1 MYYIH
6 RMTRNDSGHAEHEVG
21 HRPNAARAGSA
32 STLSRRGGPI
42 VAALSLGLA
51 ALFAAEPGE
60 CQIKRPGAHPQYSVE
75 LEPHLLIQHD
85 RNWRGNDEGFGP
97 GIRAT
102 IPLVQN
108 GPIPQINNN
117 IGIGFGLDWASY
129 DSCDENWE
137 LGDCGADFIWVPVV
151 AQWNFFLTPVI
162 SVFGEP
168 GAAFVYRKWGF
179 DGNCPIW
186 DEDECD
192 DSDFDP
198 FEPVFFA
205 GGRFLF
211 SDSVG
216 VVIRLG
222 TPYVSIGATFLM

>member
-1 MYYIH
+1 MMKRTTWLSDADRTHSLARRGSVSNRI
-6 RMTRNDSGHAEHEVG
+6 EL
-21 HRPNAARAGSA
+21 AARALLG
-32 STLSRRGGPI
+32 
-42 VAALSLGLA
+42 VAAASATLLVA
-51 ALFAAEPGE
+51 QHGE

-85 RNWRGNDEGFGP
+85 RSWRGRDEGWGP

-117 IGIGFGLDWASY
+117 IGIGFGLDWAMY
-129 DSCDENWE
+129 DDCDDYWA
-137 LGDCGADFIWVPVV
+137 LSDCGTDFVWIPVV

-168 GAAFVYRKWGF
+168 GAAFMYRKFHFEGA
-179 DGNCPIW
+179 CPNA
-186 DEDECD
+186 DDDECD

-211 SDSVG
+211 SETIG
-216 VVIRLG
+216 LVVRLG
-222 TPYVSIGATFLM
+222 TPYVSVGATFLM